1 MATSG
6 SKSIAATSQDTLKFS
21 WWQNSQ
27 SITNNTTTIGWKLEL
42 IASSSGYI
50 SSSVAKD
57 WSVTVN
63 GTKYSGTNKIGI
75 SNNATKTLASGTTTI
90 THNSDGTKTF
100 SYSFS
105 QEFAIT
111 WSGSY
116 IGTKSGSGSG
126 TLNTIPRKST
136 LAANN
141 GTLGTAQTLTVT
153 RQSTSFTHTITYK
166 CGDVSGTI
174 CTKSTSTS
182 ISWTP
187 QLSLAEQNKTGTSVS
202 VIFTITTYNGSTS
215 LGSNTKTI
223 SCTIPSSV
231 KPTVSFTVEDGKGYL
246 STYGGY
252 VQGQSTF
259 KIAIT
264 TSGSYGSSIK
274 SYKTTADDK
283 TYTVASFTSPVI
295 SGSGTLTIS
304 VTVTDSRGRTATA
317 TKTVTVLEYKP
328 PVVTDLVIRRSGK
341 TGTSNASGEYLAVDY
356 SVQITSLDDKNS
368 AHYYL
373 WYKKVSETEY
383 TIEELT
389 SIEGAYVVLGLTTTF
404 LADKSSSYDV
414 RIVVEDNFYKDDSAI
429 FKNGKGSSASKLWS
443 ILRNGLG
450 FAFGKVAELEGF
462 LEINFKTFFYKF
474 IVLKNMVAIMMEN
487 AEGQYRDVMHM
498 TATNNLKIGY
508 DSYDKSEGS
517 TDICGK
523 DINFM
528 SRNGIWINGQLFAD
542 FVIEQG
548 TSGIWTYRKWNSGI
562 AECWAYSQITF
573 NTSTSS
579 TGISGFN
586 MVSVEVPL
594 PFDFIAYPCSTCSC
608 VWNFTEW
615 VQCHCNEHRVLVRQ
629 ICNSNSAN
637 VNPKYV
643 SIQVKGR
650 WKE

>member
-50 SSSVAKD
+50 SSSAAKD
-57 WSVTVN
+57 WFVTVN

-75 SNNATKTLASGTTTI
+75 SNNATKTQASGTTTI

-105 QEFAIT
+105 QELAIT

-153 RQSTSFTHTITYK
+153 RQSTSFTHTIAYK

-202 VIFTITTYNGSTS
+202 VVFTITTYNGSTS

-264 TSGSYGSSIK
+264 ASGSYGSSIE

-283 TYTVASFTSPVI
+283 TYTVASFTSSVI
-295 SGSGTLTIS
+295 SGSGTLTIT
-304 VTVTDSRGRTATA
+304 VTVTDSRGRTNTA
-317 TKTVTVLEYKP
+317 SKEVTV
-328 PVVTDLVIRRSGK
+328 
-341 TGTSNASGEYLAVDY
+341 
-356 SVQITSLDDKNS
+356 
-368 AHYYL
+368 
-373 WYKKVSETEY
+373 
-383 TIEELT
+383 
-389 SIEGAYVVLGLTTTF
+389 F
-404 LADKSSSYDV
+404 
-414 RIVVEDNFYKDDSAI
+414 
-429 FKNGKGSSASKLWS
+429 
-443 ILRNGLG
+443 
-450 FAFGKVAELEGF
+450 
-462 LEINFKTFFYKF
+462 
-474 IVLKNMVAIMMEN
+474 
-487 AEGQYRDVMHM
+487 
-498 TATNNLKIGY
+498 
-508 DSYDKSEGS
+508 
-517 TDICGK
+517 
-523 DINFM
+523 
-528 SRNGIWINGQLFAD
+528 
-542 FVIEQG
+542 
-548 TSGIWTYRKWNSGI
+548 
-562 AECWAYSQITF
+562 
-573 NTSTSS
+573 
-579 TGISGFN
+579 
-586 MVSVEVPL
+586 
-594 PFDFIAYPCSTCSC
+594 
-608 VWNFTEW
+608 
-615 VQCHCNEHRVLVRQ
+615 
-629 ICNSNSAN
+629 
-637 VNPKYV
+637 
-643 SIQVKGR
+643 
-650 WKE
+650 